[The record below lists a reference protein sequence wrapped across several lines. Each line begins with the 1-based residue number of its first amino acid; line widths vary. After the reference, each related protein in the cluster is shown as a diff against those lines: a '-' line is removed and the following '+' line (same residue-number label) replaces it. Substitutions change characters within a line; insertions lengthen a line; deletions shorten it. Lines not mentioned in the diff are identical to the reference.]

1 MVQIMNSNY
10 DKHDFDKL
18 TRWYRELLDYDD
30 MKFNYIAVFVT
41 REYDEVAHKIFRGY
55 RRAFESKGA
64 KFANLVIFGQ
74 HGFSATGEA
83 VLRVF
88 HSESYCLPMLLV
100 IDFSSPSIVYKISL
114 PSGRN
119 DQVDL
124 TFLCDQVLSL
134 IEASV
139 DFPMHFARLGDA
151 REVVQIETGITF
163 LPRAIE
169 GIITNLSI

>member
-1 MVQIMNSNY
+1 MNSNY

-64 KFANLVIFGQ
+64 TFANLVIFGQ

-83 VLRVF
+83 VLRAF
-88 HSESYCLPMLLV
+88 HSESLRLPILFV
-100 IDFSSPSIVYKISL
+100 IDFSSPSIAYKISL
-114 PSGRN
+114 PSGSSN
-119 DQVDL
+119 QVDL

-139 DFPMHFARLGDA
+139 DFPMHFPRLGDI
-151 REVVQIETGITF
+151 REVVQIETGMTF
-163 LPRAIE
+163 LPQVIE
-169 GIITNLSI
+169 EIITNLSI